1 MKSVQEVYKEKL
13 RTPEEAVKI
22 VKSGDWVDYSQ
33 TCSFPIA
40 LDEAL
45 AARRDELTDVNVH
58 NAISMGP
65 VQIVEQDP
73 EQKAFT
79 YNLWHCS
86 ALDRKYIDQG
96 RAYYVPMLFRNCG
109 SYYLRGQAQVDVAMI
124 TVSEMDRNGNFSY
137 GLTNCCM
144 QEMLDSAKAIIL
156 EVNKS
161 MPFVFGM
168 ANDHINIRED
178 KVVYVVES
186 PYEIRTVE
194 NPVATESDK
203 KIAANIFPY
212 LRDEITLQLGIGGTP
227 NAIGSLIA
235 ESDLKDLGM
244 HTELMSDGY
253 LELYKAGKITNRKKA
268 DVNRRKGVFSIC
280 NGSRELYDF
289 MDHNIDIL
297 SAGMDYVNDP
307 AVISSIA
314 NFVSINSCIAVDI
327 YGQICSEAVGT
338 RQISGT
344 GGQLDFVTGAYRS
357 PGGMAFITMKAAR
370 TDKNGVRHSNIKAK
384 FVDGDIITTPRTQA
398 PVIVTEY
405 GTADMNGLTTW
416 ERAEKLI
423 GLADPEFRDE
433 LIEAAEEQKVWRRSN
448 KR

>member
-33 TCSFPIA
+33 MCSFPIA